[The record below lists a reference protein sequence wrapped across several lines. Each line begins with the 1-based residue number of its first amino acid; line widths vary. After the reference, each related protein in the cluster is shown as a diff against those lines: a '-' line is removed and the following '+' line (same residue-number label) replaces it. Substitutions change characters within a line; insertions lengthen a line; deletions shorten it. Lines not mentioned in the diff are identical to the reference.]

1 MMTIWAFRRS
11 PLLRFKRRQWRN
23 LIKELGG
30 RGEGRREAGAFLLAP
45 RDDMGRV
52 SRIEYFDDLDP
63 HCLKGH
69 IHFHGPAFSRLWDI
83 CENEGLVVAAD
94 VHTHPGSSVHQS
106 TIDVENP
113 MVARAGHI
121 ALIVPHLAARVVRP
135 RQVGVHQ
142 YTGDDG
148 WTSWF
153 GREAAA
159 RVLVRSWP
167 WR

>member
-1 MMTIWAFRRS
+1 MMTIWAPRRS

-45 RDDMGRV
+45 RNDIHCV
-52 SRIEYFDDLDP
+52 SRVEYFDDLDP
-63 HCLKGH
+63 NCLKGH
-69 IHFHGPAFSRLWDI
+69 VHIDGRAFSKLWDA
-83 CENEGLVVAAD
+83 CESDGLVVVGD
-94 VHTHPGSSVHQS
+94 VHTHPGSSVRQS
-106 TIDVENP
+106 PIDMANP

-121 ALIVPHLAARVVRP
+121 ALIVPHLATRSVRP

-142 YTGDDG
+142 YEGDDG

-153 GREAAA
+153 GKEAST
-159 RVLVRSWP
+159 RLSVRSWP
-167 WR
+167 WM